1 MSLMMMGTAAMSRFD
16 AICREVAGQGSGLTL
31 QQISG
36 AGALARELSKPDPD
50 MTKVKSL
57 RTQLGLEA
65 EEIDQKANAPPRP
78 SP

>member
-1 MSLMMMGTAAMSRFD
+1 MSMMTMDAAAMDRFD

-36 AGALARELSKPDPD
+36 AGALAREMGKTEPDTD
-50 MTKVKSL
+50 RVEVL
-57 RTQLGLEA
+57 RDQLGLEA
-65 EEIDQKANAPPRP
+65 EEIDRDA

>member
-1 MSLMMMGTAAMSRFD
+1 MSMMTMDAAAMDRFD

-36 AGALARELSKPDPD
+36 AGALARELSKPDPSTD
-50 MTKVKSL
+50 RVKSL
-57 RTQLGLEA
+57 RDQLGLEA
-65 EEIDQKANAPPRP
+65 EEIDRDA

>member
-1 MSLMMMGTAAMSRFD
+1 MSMMTMDAAAMDRFD

-36 AGALARELSKPDPD
+36 AGALARELSKSDPD
-50 MTKVKSL
+50 TDRVEVL

-65 EEIDQKANAPPRP
+65 EGSD
-78 SP
+78 

>member
-1 MSLMMMGTAAMSRFD
+1 MSMMTMDTAALDRFD

-36 AGALARELSKPDPD
+36 AGALARELSKPDPSTD
-50 MTKVKSL
+50 RVKSL
-57 RTQLGLEA
+57 RDQLGLEA
-65 EEIDQKANAPPRP
+65 EEIDRDA